1 MLKTKE
7 GEGILSEIKP
17 ATEMNIGENYKI
29 KALLVSESG
38 AGKTQSMTTMPG
50 KILLIDYDG
59 RKETVAGLEH
69 IETLDCF
76 DPDPKSPKAWDR
88 GEKIRKEIWS
98 QIRSKSFPFDS
109 VVEDGLTRL
118 LRYAMNWSLTLV
130 GGDGQIKRGLG
141 GAPAKQHYMP
151 QMKNVSDHILSMLAL
166 PLHYGLTAHM
176 ELVEDEEMG
185 GMKFLPKATGKM
197 RTEIPGW
204 FNETYH
210 CFREKDKDGKVKYY
224 WTTMGSG
231 RWDFLKST
239 MNQLGKFWTDPI
251 SIDFSKSP
259 VGFQDLWGRRFK
271 EVKK

>member
-1 MLKTKE
+1 MLEARKS
-7 GEGILSEIKP
+7 ILDEVKP
-17 ATEMNIGENYKI
+17 AIEMNIGENYKI

-59 RKETVAGLEH
+59 RKETVAGLAH
-69 IETLDCF
+69 IETLDCY
-76 DPDPKSPKAWDR
+76 DPDPKSPKAWDKA
-88 GEKIRKEIWS
+88 EKARKEIWS
-98 QIRSKSFPFDS
+98 QVREGKFPFDS
-109 VVEDGLTRL
+109 IVEDGLTRL
-118 LRYAMNWSLTLV
+118 LRYGMNWALLL
-130 GGDGQIKRGLG
+130 DPKRGLG
-141 GAPAKQHYMP
+141 GTPAKQHYMP
-151 QMKNVSDHILSMLAL
+151 QMKNVSDHVLSMLAL
-166 PLHYGLTAHM
+166 PLHYGLTAHL

-210 CFREKDKDGKVKYY
+210 CFREKDKEGKVKYF

-239 MNQLGKFWTDPI
+239 MNQLGKFWSDPI
-251 SIDFSKSP
+251 PLDFDKSP
-259 VGFQDLWGRRFK
+259 VGFQDLWERRFK
-271 EVKK
+271 EVKYEDSPKS